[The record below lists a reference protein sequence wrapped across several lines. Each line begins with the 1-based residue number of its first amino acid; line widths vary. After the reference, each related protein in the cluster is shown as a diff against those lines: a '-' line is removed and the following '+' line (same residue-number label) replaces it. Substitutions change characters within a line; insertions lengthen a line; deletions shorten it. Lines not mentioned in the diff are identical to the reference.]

1 MRYDI
6 VRTGDTGI
14 GPCSTGSVGGC
25 DVIVPAD
32 HGKYATIA
40 EARRH
45 ARRADE
51 EAYAAYVRQC
61 PDAGALP
68 PWDE

>member
-6 VRTGDTGI
+6 IRTGDTGI

-25 DVIVPAD
+25 DVIVPAVD
-32 HGKYATIA
+32 GRFASVA
-40 EARRH
+40 EARR
-45 ARRADE
+45 ACRRADE
-51 EAYAAYVRQC
+51 EAFEQFLRQC

-68 PWDE
+68 PWTE